1 MNSDNYEFA
10 KSQAPQSLQDNTP
23 YKSKQWQYVNDI
35 NSSVYNNN
43 GLSLV
48 QFDLSSIYNSS
59 GFSDP
64 ADLFLSIPIVMTANY
79 GTAGPAIKAPPADCG
94 FGALSLKTNYINL
107 IHQIE
112 VVASGKTV
120 SDMQPHVNIAKH
132 FKMLSQ
138 MTVSDLHNQG
148 TTLGF
153 SDVLDSTTS
162 MQYNAGTPT
171 TALQSGPSLTNNR
184 AFNGNVA
191 SSGTQMYAGIQNALT
206 VNEAIQRRVGRYIDV
221 SDTTQN
227 TLAGTLITRTQLAN
241 ELRPFYEVV
250 DTYTSVWYDYAII
263 RVKDLCDVLGQMG
276 LTKKMDLLIR
286 MYINTGS
293 VVVAV
298 GGTEDSNN
306 GYYFTGQSAS
316 TFTNTCPLTVNYTGI
331 ALQTDVA
338 SITAGCFVA
347 RAPARTLYGTAV
359 NAISSPMSACRAY
372 YSIVELNDQLAKDYI
387 SQNMSKRVVY
397 ENIISNNYTNI
408 TSGGTFS
415 QLIQSGIRA
424 PVGLLC
430 IPFIA
435 SSVSGFAQYSS
446 CFDTCPATFSPLS
459 LTNFQVSLGGVN
471 QFAGS
476 TMNYTFE
483 NFIEQI
489 SLASDKTSGTLG
501 LSIGLINQRW
511 WESNKVYYCD
521 LTRGTHADKLT
532 ARNLSISFL
541 NNSNVTIDI
550 LVFTVYN
557 DQLELNV
564 ASGAVQR
571 L

>member
-1 MNSDNYEFA
+1 
-10 KSQAPQSLQDNTP
+10 
-23 YKSKQWQYVNDI
+23 
-35 NSSVYNNN
+35 
-43 GLSLV
+43 
-48 QFDLSSIYNSS
+48 
-59 GFSDP
+59 
-64 ADLFLSIPIVMTANY
+64 
-79 GTAGPAIKAPPADCG
+79 
-94 FGALSLKTNYINL
+94 
-107 IHQIE
+107 
-112 VVASGKTV
+112 
-120 SDMQPHVNIAKH
+120 
-132 FKMLSQ
+132 
-138 MTVSDLHNQG
+138 
-148 TTLGF
+148 
-153 SDVLDSTTS
+153 
-162 MQYNAGTPT
+162 MQYNAATPSA
-171 TALQSGPSLTNNR
+171 ALQSGPFFTNNR

-191 SSGTQMYAGIQNALT
+191 STGVQLTAGIQNSIC

-241 ELRPFYEVV
+241 ELRPFYEVQ
-250 DTYTSVWYDYAII
+250 DTYTSIWYDYAII

-276 LTKKMDLLIR
+276 LTKKMDILIR

-293 VVVAV
+293 LTVTV
-298 GGTEDSNN
+298 GGTEDANN
-306 GYYFTGQSAS
+306 GYYFTAQSGS
-316 TFTNTCPLTVNYTGI
+316 TFTNTCPITVNYTGTP
-331 ALQTDVA
+331 LVTDVGY
-338 SITAGCFVA
+338 ITAGCFVA
-347 RAPARTLYGTAV
+347 RSPARTLFSTGIPSY
-359 NAISSPMSACRAY
+359 SSPMAACRAY

-408 TSGGTFS
+408 TSGGTFN

-424 PVGLLC
+424 PVGLIC

-435 SSVSGFAQYSS
+435 SSVSGFSQFSS

-521 LTRGTHADKLT
+521 LTRGSHADKLT
-532 ARNLSISFL
+532 ARNLSVSFQ
-541 NNSNVTIDI
+541 NNSNVAIDI

-564 ASGAVQR
+564 ASGGVVR